1 MCDRAATSTTITR
14 HSCDQRAAFE
24 AGCLI
29 VWCGGAVPPAARP
42 HRRSRSV
49 ATMLTSCAVV
59 VLVAALATTASGDIV
74 APKTVNTWCLP
85 AEQFYIDK
93 IFDKYGDKGV
103 ITFEVSA

>member
-1 MCDRAATSTTITR
+1 MCDRAATTTTTAR
-14 HSCDQRAAFE
+14 HSRDQRSAFE
-24 AGCLI
+24 ADRLI
-29 VWCGGAVPPAARP
+29 VWCGGAGPPAARA
-42 HRRSRSV
+42 HWRFHSV

-59 VLVAALATTASGDIV
+59 VLVAALATIASGDIV
-74 APKTVNTWCLP
+74 PPKTTNTWCLP